1 MSKAAWD
8 PRVVSSPGLVLLAIA
23 VSIVTA
29 PVRPAAQAPAA
40 SAKIPEGV
48 ATFFTRDVAPI
59 LQKHCQVCHR
69 PGMMAP
75 MSLLTFDDSRPWASS
90 IKQRVA
96 AREMPPWHI
105 DRNIGIQKFKGDPSL
120 SDAEIA
126 TIVKWVDA
134 GAPKGDPADMPPPR
148 HFEDADVWHIG
159 KPDLIVSLPEEHT
172 VPAHGA
178 DAFFK
183 PIADSGLTEDRY
195 IKAVETKPGT
205 HLAVH
210 HALAYMIADPHHP
223 EDATTDSFL
232 NEYAVG
238 KNGDIFPEGSG
249 RLMKAGTKIRF
260 DLHYHSY
267 GVQIHDRVQLGLV
280 FYPKGYVPKH
290 VQNAKAL
297 AASVDLDIPAGD
309 PNARTDGYQ
318 PMPSAVRITAYQP
331 HMHNRGKA
339 QCLEAIYPDARVET
353 LNCVRFQ
360 QGWHIVYNYAD
371 EVAPLL
377 PARTILHLI
386 SWYDNSPANKLISD
400 PRNWVGYG
408 QRAIDEM
415 SFAWISW
422 YDMTD
427 QEYER
432 EVAARAR
439 GEKVTTTGVG
449 SQFSSAGLFPAK
461 YDSGAN
467 VVPEFDGWER
477 NPDGTFNMVFGYMN
491 RNYVEEPIV
500 PIGPDNNVE
509 PGGPDQGQPAYFYSR
524 LRRFVF
530 RVKVPKDFGSKDLV
544 WTLTLHGRTDKA
556 YATLAPDL
564 EIDKK
569 IIVENTVL
577 VGIEQ
582 VDRNQPPSLEVD
594 PIPPA
599 TPGKTV
605 TLIASATDDG
615 LPTLAASSGLLSVA
629 WIVYRGPGKVTFNP
643 PGYERITNPGT
654 ARTTARFSEPGR
666 YVLRAMAFDG
676 MLRTNQDVAVD
687 VSGPLK

>member
-1 MSKAAWD
+1 MLKAAWN
-8 PRVVSSPGLVLLAIA
+8 PRAFSSAGLVLLAVA
-23 VSIVTA
+23 VSIVVA
-29 PVRPAAQAPAA
+29 PVQPVAQAPAA
-40 SAKIPEGV
+40 SATPRQEP

-75 MSLLTFDDSRPWASS
+75 MSLLTFEETRPWASA

-96 AREMPPWHI
+96 TREMPPWHI
-105 DRNIGIQKFKGDPSL
+105 DRNIGIQMFKDDPSL
-120 SDAEIA
+120 SDAEVA
-126 TIVKWVDA
+126 TLVKWVDA
-134 GAPKGDPADMPPPR
+134 GAPRGDPADMPPPR
-148 HFEDADVWHIG
+148 QFEDADAWHIG

-178 DAFFK
+178 DAFLK
-183 PIADSGLTEDRY
+183 PVADSGLTEDRY
-195 IKAVETKPGT
+195 IKAVETRPGT
-205 HLAVH
+205 HMGVH
-210 HALAYMIADPHHP
+210 HVLTYMIEDPQRP
-223 EDATTDSFL
+223 EDATKDSFL

-267 GVQIHDRVQLGLV
+267 GVQTKDRIQVGLI
-280 FYPKGYVPKH
+280 FYPKGYVPRH
-290 VQNAKAL
+290 VQNAKIL
-297 AASVDLDIPAGD
+297 ASTTDLDIAGGD
-309 PNARTDGYQ
+309 SNARTDGYHV
-318 PMPSAVRITAYQP
+318 MPSAARITAYQP

-339 QCLEAIYPDARVET
+339 QCLEAIYPDARVQT

-360 QGWHIVYNYAD
+360 PGWHVVYNYAD
-371 EVAPLL
+371 EVAPLV
-377 PARTILHLI
+377 PAQTILHVI
-386 SWYDNSPANKLISD
+386 SWHDNSPANKLISD

-422 YDMTD
+422 YDLSD
-427 QEYER
+427 EEYER
-432 EVAARAR
+432 EVAARP
-439 GEKVTTTGVG
+439 GTGKVTTSLV
-449 SQFSSAGLFPAK
+449 SQFPSTGLLPEKHKAGA
-461 YDSGAN
+461 D

-509 PGGPDQGQPAYFYSR
+509 PGGPDQGQPAYFYPR
-524 LRRFVF
+524 LSRFVF
-530 RVKVPKDFGSKDLV
+530 RVKVPKDFGSKELV
-544 WTLTLHGRTDKA
+544 WTLTIHGRTEKA
-556 YATLAPDL
+556 YGTLAPDL

-577 VGIEQ
+577 VGVELAEK
-582 VDRNQPPSLEVD
+582 NQPPSLELG
-594 PIPPA
+594 PIPPV
-599 TPGKTV
+599 TSGSPV
-605 TLIASATDDG
+605 TLTVAVSDDG
-615 LPTLAASSGLLSVA
+615 LPPPRGSSGLLSVA
-629 WIVYRGPGKVTFNP
+629 WIVYRGPAKVAFSP
-643 PGYERITNPGT
+643 AGFQRVTNPGAT
-654 ARTTARFSEPGR
+654 RSRARFSEPGH
-666 YVLRAMAFDG
+666 YVLRAIAFDG
-676 MLRTNQDVAVD
+676 MLRTPENVTVD